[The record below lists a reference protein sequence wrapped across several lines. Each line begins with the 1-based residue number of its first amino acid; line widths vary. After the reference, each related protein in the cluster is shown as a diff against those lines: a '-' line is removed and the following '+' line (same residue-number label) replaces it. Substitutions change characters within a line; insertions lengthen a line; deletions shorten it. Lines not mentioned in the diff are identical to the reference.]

1 MARPRKKGNHDIP
14 INLYRCYGDA
24 WRYRHPVTGKFHGM
38 GTDKSKAVQAAR
50 KLNELLIPNEDLVA
64 KVLGD
69 SDNVSFRDFSEEYLK
84 NKRLKDG
91 RPLAKNTLDN
101 YASQLQRIYGKWGD
115 KPIDTITLRMVN
127 EYLDEIP
134 ASSANMSRNL
144 LSNIFDV
151 AISKGI
157 CVNNPAK
164 ITLKR
169 QVLKQ
174 RKRHTLEGLT
184 KIRDAAEPWLKNAI
198 DLAMLT
204 TQRRVDICNMKWSD
218 IKDGYLHVIQKKT
231 TKEALDEFEIS
242 EGAGY
247 VRIKINAEL
256 QAVLDR
262 CKDGIDSPFIVHK
275 ANKHKKVAG
284 KEHWT
289 QVLPTHLSES
299 FIETSRRANAY
310 PQLTDKQQPS
320 FHEIR
325 ALAIFLHKKIGK
337 SAQTLA
343 GHSTQNMTEHYES
356 GHEIM
361 WNDADIGIRLPFG

>member
-174 RKRHTLEGLT
+174 RKRHTLEG
-184 KIRDAAEPWLKNAI
+184 
-198 DLAMLT
+198 
-204 TQRRVDICNMKWSD
+204 
-218 IKDGYLHVIQKKT
+218 
-231 TKEALDEFEIS
+231 
-242 EGAGY
+242 
-247 VRIKINAEL
+247 
-256 QAVLDR
+256 
-262 CKDGIDSPFIVHK
+262 
-275 ANKHKKVAG
+275 
-284 KEHWT
+284 
-289 QVLPTHLSES
+289 
-299 FIETSRRANAY
+299 
-310 PQLTDKQQPS
+310 
-320 FHEIR
+320 
-325 ALAIFLHKKIGK
+325 IF
-337 SAQTLA
+337 
-343 GHSTQNMTEHYES
+343 N
-356 GHEIM
+356 
-361 WNDADIGIRLPFG
+361 